1 MATGLHHVT
10 GITRNVQ
17 ANVDFYMGFLGLRL
31 IKQTGGYEDAEQL
44 HLFYGDAQGAPGSII
59 SFLVWEDGAPG
70 RVGHGQVGEIAFAVP
85 QDSIG
90 EWMRRMI
97 EARVAGE
104 RPTREFGETVLR
116 LKDPD
121 GIIIKLVGID
131 LPAVHPLPDTIA
143 PTRLRSVTLFT
154 NDAAAT
160 AAFATRFGYRNGAVE
175 GHVRRLISATDV
187 IDVRDTRG
195 FFSGIPGTGVIDHVA
210 FRAPDADAVRRMRV
224 SLGHEHAPS
233 NVHDRKYFLSLYLRD
248 PADILFEYATDA
260 PGFAVDESPET
271 LGTRRIIPDRD
282 SARAEDLRIMLPQ
295 FAWPG
300 EPRMPKRDLP
310 FTHRLRNP
318 EDPDGSVI
326 LLLHGTGGSEADL
339 MPLAARL
346 NPRAILMGVRGRAT
360 EEGVARFFRRFAPDV
375 FDQDDIHNEA
385 SAFDAFLPEALR
397 GYALDAE
404 NLTVFGYS
412 NGANFAAAIMALHP
426 GIIRRAILVRAIPV
440 LNNLPMVDLA
450 GTEVLLLAGS
460 DDPRVSRTRELAMWL
475 TRCRAD
481 CDLCL
486 VSAGHDIVAQDLEV
500 ARDWLRRQGGASPRP
515 VGKS

>member
-187 IDVRDTRG
+187 ILQRHPRYRRNRSCG
-195 FFSGIPGTGVIDHVA
+195 LS
-210 FRAPDADAVRRMRV
+210 RAGCGCGAKNA
-224 SLGHEHAPS
+224 
-233 NVHDRKYFLSLYLRD
+233 
-248 PADILFEYATDA
+248 
-260 PGFAVDESPET
+260 GFA
-271 LGTRRIIPDRD
+271 
-282 SARAEDLRIMLPQ
+282 RA
-295 FAWPG
+295 
-300 EPRMPKRDLP
+300 
-310 FTHRLRNP
+310 
-318 EDPDGSVI
+318 
-326 LLLHGTGGSEADL
+326 
-339 MPLAARL
+339 
-346 NPRAILMGVRGRAT
+346 
-360 EEGVARFFRRFAPDV
+360 
-375 FDQDDIHNEA
+375 
-385 SAFDAFLPEALR
+385 
-397 GYALDAE
+397 
-404 NLTVFGYS
+404 
-412 NGANFAAAIMALHP
+412 
-426 GIIRRAILVRAIPV
+426 
-440 LNNLPMVDLA
+440 
-450 GTEVLLLAGS
+450 
-460 DDPRVSRTRELAMWL
+460 
-475 TRCRAD
+475 
-481 CDLCL
+481 
-486 VSAGHDIVAQDLEV
+486 
-500 ARDWLRRQGGASPRP
+500 
-515 VGKS
+515 